1 MDPKTRYL
9 VKVDENDL
17 EGASKIIDTL
27 MGDDASK
34 RRE

>member
-9 VKVDENDL
+9 VKVDETQL

-27 MGDDASK
+27 MGDDPAK
-34 RRE
+34 RRT